1 MLPLRTAVIGT
12 GHLGRIHARLA
23 AEAPH
28 IDLVAI
34 VDVNQEAR
42 ERVAEETGCRAV
54 ADYREVLGEIE
65 AAIVATPTVY
75 HHRVVKDLLN
85 AGVHVLVE
93 KPITTTVEEADE
105 LVDLAKQKGLKLQVG
120 HVERFNPGLECVA
133 ADLTDIRYIQGIRA
147 SGFTFRSTDIGV
159 VMDLMIHDID
169 VVLSLV
175 KSRVV
180 HVDAFGVAVMGD
192 NEDIAQAQLRFA
204 SGAVAQ
210 LTASRVN
217 YQGAR
222 SMQVFSAT
230 GFTDIDFAGRG
241 ATTVRPTEDLLT
253 RQFDLTSLTTEQVN
267 HYREHL
273 FEELLVKQQ
282 HEPPQTNAIAEEH
295 RDFAEAIRTGRE
307 VRVTGS
313 AGRNALAVAEQVLES
328 IDKHQWDGSPLGRRG
343 AQLTPTVPLR
353 KAG

>member
-1 MLPLRTAVIGT
+1 MVPLRTAVIGT

-34 VDVNQEAR
+34 VDVNQDAR
-42 ERVAEETGCRAV
+42 ERVAEETGSRAV
-54 ADYREVLGEIE
+54 ADYREVIGEIE
-65 AAIVATPTVY
+65 AAIVATPTIY
-75 HHRVVKDLLN
+75 HHEVVKDLLN

-93 KPITTTVEEADE
+93 KPIAATVDEADE
-105 LVDLAKQKGLKLQVG
+105 LVDLAKHKGLKLQVG

-133 ADLTDIRYIQGIRA
+133 ADLADIRYIQGIRA

-169 VVLSLV
+169 IVLSLV

-192 NEDIAQAQLRFA
+192 SEDIAQAQLRFA
-204 SGAVAQ
+204 NGAVAQ

-217 YQGAR
+217 YEGAR
-222 SMQVFSAT
+222 SMQVFTPT
-230 GFTDIDFAGRG
+230 GFANIDFAGRG
-241 ATTVRPTEDLLT
+241 ATTVRPNAALLA
-253 RQFDLTSLTTEQVN
+253 RQFDLTSLTADQVA
-267 HYREHL
+267 HFRDHL

-295 RDFAEAIRTGRE
+295 RDFAEAIRTGRD
-307 VRVTGS
+307 VRVTGA
-313 AGRNALAVAEQVLES
+313 AGRNALAVAEQVLVA
-328 IDKHQWDGSPLGRRG
+328 IDRHQWDASPLGRRG